1 MSPEKLFDYLEGK
14 FGDEERAAFE
24 QRLAT
29 DLQLQRELAIAR
41 EMHHR
46 ARGSRE
52 VVGDQDP
59 DIPLPA
65 KGTGRKVITAFAALV
80 LLNVLIGIVF
90 IIGNKKGTGELRAR
104 EEATRQQLASTLQ
117 KTAENSMPLP
127 TIGNEIQLPA
137 APTER
142 DRIANTVIQLA
153 QQAGGSAAK
162 APPDDKGVTIVI
174 DLPSTRADEFR
185 RSLAPLAPPDYSPA
199 AEPSPSAE
207 KRTILQ
213 VRVGDSLSSPAPTK

>member
-14 FGDEERAAFE
+14 FSAEERAAFE

-29 DLQLQRELAIAR
+29 DSQLQREIAIAR
-41 EMHHR
+41 EMHQR

-59 DIPLPA
+59 EIPLPA
-65 KGTGRKVITAFAALV
+65 KSLGRKVITAFAALV
-80 LLNVLIGIVF
+80 LLNVLVGIAF

-104 EEATRQQLASTLQ
+104 EEATRQQLAASLR
-117 KTAENSMPLP
+117 KTAENSLPLP

-137 APTER
+137 VLTER
-142 DRIANTVIQLA
+142 DRVADHVIQLA

-162 APPDDKGVTIVI
+162 APPDDKGVTIVV

-185 RSLAPLAPPDYSPA
+185 RSLAPLAPSDYSPTPEPAPA
-199 AEPSPSAE
+199 AD
-207 KRTILQ
+207 KRSILQ
-213 VRVGDSLSSPAPTK
+213 VRVGDPRVPATP